1 MWGNKKRDERKKK
14 MTEKTETTGIKKRTK
29 NIRSVKRTVSI
40 QRIAAFADKKSLILK
55 GALWLI
61 VGLGLEL
68 GASGIMGK
76 ADIPPIS
83 PAPGAAA
90 LAAGLSGNQALFAL
104 LGGVIGALIGG
115 FPNAIT
121 GLAAMGIVLAARI
134 LPDLHNPKVRA
145 AERSLAAAAGVF
157 FSRVAV
163 VTDTAELLT
172 LVVSSIAS
180 AVFALCVCLLSDS
193 AVTRG
198 IDIIGEPRD
207 CAAGCVIAAL
217 AFLSLGALDTSAVNI
232 GRLFMG
238 LLLLM
243 TAARRGNAWCTA
255 IGVSAALGMCACS
268 ANIGAGAAVIA
279 FSAAVS
285 GAFSRFGKLARAAGF
300 LFTASLAM
308 LITGIDEGMWRI
320 FTECAVSAA
329 VFVIVPI
336 EKISVPEDVFSN
348 KTIALMLRER
358 LNFAADAISG
368 IGAGINA
375 AADSLDRRYSAAP
388 DELPEKAADRCCR
401 SCPLSMSCWGKNY
414 ELFRAEFARLA
425 GQLRAGV
432 ELTEFSMSP
441 ECSDICVNKS
451 GVIKA
456 VRSEYSRYLSVMADE
471 RRVRE
476 LRRIYTDQL
485 AGTRDILR
493 DMANMRADIPDTD
506 RSRAAEKRAEEIL
519 AENGMELPQA
529 FVIKDKRGRLRFEAY
544 GATEP
549 RVEPEYLGALL
560 SKSLG
565 RELETPEISGSSG
578 RYRVTAAERNLLSAK
593 LGAFQIPRGSN
604 RVCGD
609 CYEYFTDPMGILY
622 VILSDGMGS
631 GSRARVDSAMACSVL
646 SKLIKSGISLKV
658 ALETVNTVLMVKSAD
673 ESFATL
679 DICRVDLNSGECA
692 VYKAGAATTYIRSK
706 DKLIRAALSS
716 PPAGLGGR
724 LTVPAQKFTVGSGDV
739 ILMMTDGIVPDE
751 KWLQRELSRRVEP
764 EDLSERI
771 AKAARSSEN
780 ARDDDISVIALM
792 VS

>member
-1 MWGNKKRDERKKK
+1 
-14 MTEKTETTGIKKRTK
+14 MTEKTETTGIKTRKK
-29 NIRSVKRTVSI
+29 NIKAVKRTVSI
-40 QRIAAFADKKSLILK
+40 QRISAFADWKSFILK
-55 GALWLI
+55 SMVWLI
-61 VGLGLEL
+61 VGFVMEL
-68 GASGIMGK
+68 GTMKSIGSS
-76 ADIPPIS
+76 DIS
-83 PAPGAAA
+83 PAPGSAA
-90 LAAGLSGNQALFAL
+90 LAAGLSGNRTMFAL
-104 LGGVIGALIGG
+104 LGGAFGAMAGG
-115 FPNAIT
+115 FPSAIT

-145 AERSLAAAAGVF
+145 AERFIAAAAGVF

-163 VTDTAELLT
+163 VTDTAELMAL
-172 LVVSSIAS
+172 LIAS
-180 AVFALCVCLLSDS
+180 LASGSFALCVCVISDR
-193 AVTRG
+193 AVVRR

-207 CAAGCVIAAL
+207 CAPICVITAL
-217 AFLSLGALDTSAVNI
+217 AFFSSAALDTSVINA
-232 GRLFMG
+232 GRLMMG
-238 LLLLM
+238 ILLLII
-243 TAARRGNAWCTA
+243 AARRGTAWCAA
-255 IGVSAALGMCACS
+255 IGISAALGMCAGS
-268 ANIGAGAAVIA
+268 LTVGAGAALIA
-279 FSAAVS
+279 FSALVS
-285 GAFSRFGKLARAAGF
+285 GAFARFGKIARAAGF

-320 FTECAVSAA
+320 FAECAVSAA
-329 VFVIVPI
+329 VFIIAPI
-336 EKISVPEDVFSN
+336 EKIGACEDELSDR
-348 KTIALMLRER
+348 TIALMLRER

-368 IGAGINA
+368 IGAGLNA
-375 AADSLDRRYSAAP
+375 AADSLDRKYSAAP
-388 DELPEKAADRCCR
+388 DELPERAADRCCK

-425 GQLRAGV
+425 GQLRAGG

-441 ECSDICVNKS
+441 ECSSICVNKS

-456 VRSEYSRYLSVMADE
+456 VKAEYSRYLSVMADE

-485 AGTRDILR
+485 AGMRDILR
-493 DMANMRADIPDTD
+493 DMANMRAEIFD
-506 RSRAAEKRAEEIL
+506 RDHNLSRAAEKRAEAIL

-529 FVIKDKRGRLRFEAY
+529 FVMNDKRGKLRFEAY

-560 SKSLG
+560 SRSLG
-565 RELETPEISGSSG
+565 RELEAPELSGSCG
-578 RYRVTAAERNLLSAK
+578 RYRLTASERNTLSAK

-631 GSRARVDSAMACSVL
+631 GSRARVDSALACSVL

-716 PPAGLGGR
+716 PPAGSGGR
-724 LTVPAQKFTVGSGDV
+724 LSVPAQKFTVSPGDV
-739 ILMMTDGIVPDE
+739 ILMMTDGIIPDE

-771 AKAARSSEN
+771 ARAARGSEN
-780 ARDDDISVIALM
+780 ARDDDISVIALV